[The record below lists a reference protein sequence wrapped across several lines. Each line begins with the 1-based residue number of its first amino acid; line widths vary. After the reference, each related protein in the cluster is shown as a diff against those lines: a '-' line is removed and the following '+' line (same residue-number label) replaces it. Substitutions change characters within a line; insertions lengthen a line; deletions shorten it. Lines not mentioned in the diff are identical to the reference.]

1 MFFQRFQISLGKKVG
16 DVEIKNDMDLTKYLL
31 DEAHITIVPGAA
43 FGAPE
48 HVRLS
53 YATSLDA
60 IKTGLGRFADAVAKL
75 N

>member
-1 MFFQRFQISLGKKVG
+1 
-16 DVEIKNDMDLTKYLL
+16 L
-31 DEAHITIVPGAA
+31 DEAHITVVPGSA
-43 FGAPE
+43 FGASE
-48 HVRLS
+48 HIRLS